1 LQGLHSG
8 LNPIS
13 GDFSLQSSG
22 FYIEDGKISKPTS
35 LIVTSG
41 NFFEMM
47 NDIDKIG
54 NDLELRN
61 ESSVNAPS
69 VKFNGL
75 QVSGE

>member
-1 LQGLHSG
+1 M
-8 LNPIS
+8 I
-13 GDFSLQSSG
+13 
-22 FYIEDGKISKPTS
+22 
-35 LIVTSG
+35 
-41 NFFEMM
+41 